1 MDCPGHADYV
11 KNMVTGAATMDGAI
25 LVVAATDGP
34 MPQTREHILLAR
46 QVGVPSMVVFLNK
59 VDMIPKGDEEL
70 LDIVEE
76 EVRDLLS
83 FYGFPGKDVP
93 IVRGSALQ
101 AMEGKDGEL
110 GEASV
115 KKLMAAVDKF
125 IPTPK
130 RILDKPFLMPI
141 EDVYSIAGRGTVATG
156 CIETGIVKVGDELE
170 IVGFADKPLKTTATG
185 IEMFRKRCVCCR
197 LWGTTS

>member
-185 IEMFRKRCVCCR
+185 IEMFRKRLAR
-197 LWGTTS
+197 SGFF